1 MNIKQQIIRYHYIS
15 SIIIIF
21 SSESLFLKLD
31 FILLLSG
38 GKLLPKCSTG
48 IVKVVLKDQLSIYFE
63 YIPLSNF
70 ELY

>member
-48 IVKVVLKDQLSIYFE
+48 IVKVLKDQLSIYFE
-63 YIPLSNF
+63 YTPLSNF